1 MRPQR
6 RGMERDA
13 LEMLKILGR
22 ANSINVRKVL
32 WLCGEIGLDY
42 EREDWGQG
50 FRDPHEPEFLKLN
63 PNARVPVMLD
73 GDFVMWESD
82 AIVRYL
88 AQREGRED
96 LYPADPRKR
105 GIVEQWM
112 NWYGTSFGQSF
123 RYAFHALIRRNPAF
137 ADERRIEES
146 LRGCAAWV
154 AILDAHLERTGAFVA
169 GPDLTLADILMGAG
183 VNRWMHMPAD
193 KPPCP
198 AVEVYYKFLSE
209 RPAYREWFSADN
221 P

>member
-1 MRPQR
+1 
-6 RGMERDA
+6 
-13 LEMLKILGR
+13 MLTILGR

-32 WLCGEIGLDY
+32 WLCGELGLDY

-50 FRDPHEPEFLKLN
+50 FRDAKDPEYLALN
-63 PNARVPVMLD
+63 PNGLVPVIRD
-73 GDFVMWESD
+73 RDFVLWESD

-88 AQREGRED
+88 AQKHGRDD
-96 LYPADPRKR
+96 LYPAGLEERA
-105 GIVEQWM
+105 IVEQWM

-123 RYAFHALIRRNPAF
+123 RYAFHALIRKNPAF
-137 ADERRIEES
+137 ADQDRIDES
-146 LRGCAAWV
+146 LRACAGRV
-154 AILDAHLERTGAFVA
+154 AILDAHLGRTGPYVA

-198 AVEVYYKFLSE
+198 AVAAYYERLSE
-209 RPAYREWFSADN
+209 RPAYAEWFNADN